1 MHSDWVEHSL
11 KRTDLI
17 LFKIKTLINF
27 SNFRKQNFRSK
38 EDRLYIEW
46 RTGGGGYP
54 LFSTISSIFVTWYY
68 YVRYR
73 LYFLLRP
80 SLLLSLYLSLSLL
93 LITHYSSSY
102 SNDMLTIIIMIK
114 LWSKI
119 IILLYYYKIII
130 Y

>member
-38 EDRLYIEW
+38 EDRLYIES
-46 RTGGGGYP
+46 RTGGGEYP

-114 LWSKI
+114 LWSRI